1 MITRNLHNFYS
12 FLYHNF
18 FLNVIDFSVVHTL
31 FLPPLL
37 LPPSPPI
44 PLVVGVVTVIM
55 TDYCIL
61 IIIDYYFENIQSLRL
76 LDCLSGLVFVT
87 VVCILI

>member
-87 VVCILI
+87 VVCTLI